1 MPQRL
6 PIALPQI
13 KASKDLLNEIHQIM
27 YSLHQTKEIT
37 KKSAQ
42 QYN

>member
-27 YSLHQTKEIT
+27 YYLYQTKDFT
-37 KKSAQ
+37 KNA
-42 QYN
+42 